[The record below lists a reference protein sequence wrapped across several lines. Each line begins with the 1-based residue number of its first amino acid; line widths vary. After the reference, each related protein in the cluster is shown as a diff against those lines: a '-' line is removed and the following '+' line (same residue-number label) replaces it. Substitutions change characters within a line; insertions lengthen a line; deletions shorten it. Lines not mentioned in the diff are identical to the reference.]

1 MLHYG
6 RQSID
11 ERDVQA
17 VTDVLLSNYL
27 TTGPMVG
34 RFESAFAK
42 AVGTQHAIAVSSGTA
57 ALHSAVAALGIGAGD
72 EVIVPAITFAASSNT
87 VLYEGGT
94 PVFADVDPETLL
106 LDSEDVVRKITPNT
120 RAIVAVDYA
129 GQPCDYDTLSAIAN
143 EYDLKII
150 ADACHSLGGMYNNR
164 PCGSLA
170 DISCFSLH
178 PVKAITAGEGG
189 VATTDNSELAWRMS
203 TFRNHGITTDH
214 NQRHEQ
220 GKHVYDMK
228 MLGCNY
234 RISDIACALAHSQ
247 LQKLGEFTRR
257 RQQIAARYYSLLK
270 NVQIVEPLVT
280 QLDVHH
286 AYHLFV
292 VRCKHNRDQLFDF
305 FRDAYI
311 NPGVHYRP
319 VYQHSY
325 YQELFGDKDFGCPNS
340 EQVYKE
346 IISLPI
352 FPEMQDYQIDQV
364 AKVLKSFEAQHLTS
378 AAA

>member
-42 AVGTQHAIAVSSGTA
+42 AVGTQHAVAVSSGTA
-57 ALHSAVAALGIGAGD
+57 ALHCAVAALGIGPGD
-72 EVIVPAITFAASSNT
+72 EVIVPAITFAASANT

-94 PVFADVDPETLL
+94 TVFADVDPETLL
-106 LDSEDVVRKITPNT
+106 IDPDDVLRKITPNT
-120 RAIVAVDYA
+120 RAIIAVDYG
-129 GQPCDYDTLSAIAN
+129 GQPCDYDALSVIAK
-143 EYDLKII
+143 EHDLKII
-150 ADACHSLGGMYNNR
+150 SDACHSLGGMYNNR

-189 VATTDNSELAWRMS
+189 VATTADDELAQRM
-203 TFRNHGITTDH
+203 TIFRNHGITTDH
-214 NQRHEQ
+214 NQRRQQ

-228 MLGCNY
+228 LLGCNY

-270 NVQIVEPLVT
+270 HVDIVEPLVT

-292 VRCKHNRDQLFDF
+292 VRCKNNRDELFDF
-305 FRDAYI
+305 FRAAYI

-325 YQELFGDKDFGCPNS
+325 YQEIYGDIDFKCPNS

-352 FPEMQDYQIDQV
+352 FPGMQDYQIDQV
-364 AKVLKSFEAQHLTS
+364 ANVLKSFEARLVTGV
-378 AAA
+378 AA

>member
-11 ERDVQA
+11 EQDVQA

-42 AVGTQHAIAVSSGTA
+42 TVGTQHAIAVSSGTA
-57 ALHSAVAALGIGAGD
+57 ALHCAVAALGIGPGD

-106 LDSEDVVRKITPNT
+106 LDPDDVVRKITPKT
-120 RAIVAVDYA
+120 QAIIAVDYA
-129 GQPCDYDTLSAIAN
+129 GQPCDYDALNEIAE

-150 ADACHSLGGMYNNR
+150 ADACHSLGAMYNNR

-189 VATTDNSELAWRMS
+189 VATTSDDELARRM
-203 TFRNHGITTDH
+203 TIFRNHGITTDH
-214 NQRHEQ
+214 NQRREHGQ
-220 GKHVYDMK
+220 HVYDMQ
-228 MLGCNY
+228 MLGWNY

-247 LQKLGEFTRR
+247 LQKLGAFTRR

-270 NVQIVEPLVT
+270 EVELVTPLVT

-292 VRCKHNRDQLFDF
+292 VRCQGYRDQLFDF
-305 FRDAYI
+305 FRAAYI

-325 YQELFGDKDFGCPNS
+325 YQQLFGDHDFACPNS
-340 EQVYKE
+340 EEAYQE

-352 FPEMQDYQIDQV
+352 FPDMQDYQIDQV
-364 AKVLKSFEAQHLTS
+364 VKVLQKFQSQILPRV
-378 AAA
+378 AA